1 MKLRSTNKARKVKLF
16 WEKRAR
22 VRKLKLRKQKRSTA
36 VIPNTNDGFMK
47 MWVIPTIRN
56 IFSYVIVPAITDI
69 ILNNI

>member
-22 VRKLKLRKQKRSTA
+22 VKKLKLRKQKRSTA
-36 VIPNTNDGFMK
+36 VIPNTTDGFMK